1 MKQKKK
7 VKMDHEK
14 AEWNNYI
21 YTWREG
27 DTMGEGTAHDPR
39 DLLEGYKWW
48 RLKDLKWR
56 RRIKRLI
63 KQNKRE
69 GLYDE

>member
-1 MKQKKK
+1 MN
-7 VKMDHEK
+7 HEK

-21 YTWREG
+21 YTWGEG
-27 DTMGEGTAHDPR
+27 DTMGEGTPHDPR
-39 DLLEGYKWW
+39 DVLDDYKWW

-63 KQNKRE
+63 KQNELE